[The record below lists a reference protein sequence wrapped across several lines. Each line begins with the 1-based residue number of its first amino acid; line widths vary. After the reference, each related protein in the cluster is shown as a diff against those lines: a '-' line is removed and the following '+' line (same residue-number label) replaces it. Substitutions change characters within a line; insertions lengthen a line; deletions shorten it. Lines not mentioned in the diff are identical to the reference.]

1 MRALLLLGLLA
12 GCTSNDACDGLGTC
26 LALDVKGTLKISEL
40 DIQVSGEVNGT
51 RVVPTKP
58 KNATLPQTVALEF
71 NPPGGF
77 KGTFGFEID
86 VTALLDAAAVGF
98 GSLSATMTVGQHS
111 SATLFVEPGSG
122 TRQDMALGKT
132 PADLGRDM
140 AQKPLDFAF

>member
-12 GCTSNDACDGLGTC
+12 GCTSNDACAGLGTC
-26 LALDVKGTLKISEL
+26 LALDVKGTLKISDL

-51 RVVPTKP
+51 RLVPTKP
-58 KNATLPQTVALEF
+58 KDATLPQTVALEF

-77 KGTFGFEID
+77 NGMFGFQIN
-86 VTALLDAAAVGF
+86 VTALLNAAPVGF

-111 SATLFVEPGSG
+111 SATLFVSPGAPLNM
-122 TRQDMALGKT
+122 DLLGKE

-140 AQKPLDFAF
+140 AKPFDLF